1 MNLPADEVHTARQRR
16 GRFGTQHPW
25 YIDGPISSRPVLCRI
40 LLQSTVIGGNGQR
53 DVTAP
58 VASSV
63 LPHLL
68 SFHSLAVKTMS
79 ASERSLMLL
88 LCDRERYEKCA

>member
-63 LPHLL
+63 LPPSSLFSFL
-68 SFHSLAVKTMS
+68 S
-79 ASERSLMLL
+79 SENDVCFRTESMLL

>member
-63 LPHLL
+63 LPPSSLFSFL
-68 SFHSLAVKTMS
+68 S
-79 ASERSLMLL
+79 SENDVCFRTESNVTTL
-88 LCDRERYEKCA
+88 